1 MVTVTDIQKDLPDW
15 PKEVIDPWLIEF
27 ANDPGMGWPL
37 PRPYGDHRWGRL
49 LGQREISWWQNVT
62 WKLEKTNCA
71 LAGLTP
77 VAVARYWHFGR
88 CISARP
94 RRSQSHA

>member
-62 WKLEKTNCA
+62 QLMPQQKFADLGPTKPALEQDVWMGTHKDGELPNA
-71 LAGLTP
+71 
-77 VAVARYWHFGR
+77 
-88 CISARP
+88 
-94 RRSQSHA
+94 Q